1 MSPFSEE
8 PVSAGMPSLDETL
21 RLVAHAPLPDGLADR
36 VQARLDARSAS
47 TARRGRV
54 LAWPVAPVSKTGSNW
69 MRTAAAAAIVFVVAG
84 GGWGVYSRI
93 QPWPA
98 AKGAVPIPHVAAP
111 GGFSNAGAMRT
122 PQTLNGP
129 VLTHPGASRRRRTL
143 PPSHLRRQRRSI
155 FATPGPAQP
164 TRPRFSPPRPRLSNV
179 LPPKMLRASSIRQL
193 FGEWVGKHESRLIAH
208 SPLFSPSAAT
218 NL

>member
-129 VLTHPGASRRRRTL
+129 VLTHPGAQSQTANAAAKS
-143 PPSHLRRQRRSI
+143 PAQAAQKHLRNARPGSANKASI
-155 FATPGPAQP
+155 QPAAP
-164 TRPRFSPPRPRLSNV
+164 
-179 LPPKMLRASSIRQL
+179 
-193 FGEWVGKHESRLIAH
+193 
-208 SPLFSPSAAT
+208 AAK
-218 NL
+218 